1 MAANRWLPD
10 FDGRAG
16 TSQML
21 SFGAGILWS
30 FLLNRSWVFRGHAG
44 DYAFI
49 RFLFLQLLLL
59 TSTSLAIEAASRV
72 FPGWQVAS
80 WFAVM
85 AVSTVVNFLLMR
97 IWVFPSKT
105 RQI

>member
-21 SFGAGILWS
+21 SFGTGILWS
-30 FLLNRSWVFRGHAG
+30 FLLNRSWVFHSHAG
-44 DYAFI
+44 DNAFI
-49 RFLFLQLLLL
+49 RFVSLQLLLL
-59 TSTSLAIEAASRV
+59 AATSLAIEAASRV
-72 FPGWQVAS
+72 FPDWQVVN

-97 IWVFPSKT
+97 IWVFPSTT
-105 RQI
+105 RHV